1 MNNHFWNYFESG
13 MLPIDF
19 DLSDDARLTVAT
31 HSSSLIAS
39 MVSIQIVHS
48 IYFEMDALVSVSD
61 IVWIQRPRSPWRLL
75 MFPTI
80 QKVIFVFFC
89 SAAAKNTNIL
99 NNRRV
104 PWRLPKIKNVSPFL
118 FSFYAHW
125 NNRLNRV
132 GWTLCVRGALFLALF
147 LSLCMFWFL
156 YPYHTAVRALY
167 VRNSDVC

>member
-61 IVWIQRPRSPWRLL
+61 IVWIQRTRSPWRLL

-147 LSLCMFWFL
+147 LSVCMFWFL